1 MTNEAAETEEA
12 PTATEEEVIV
22 VDEQDHEKETDP
34 EEEED
39 VFCPPAAAPPPPPPT
54 RTTTSSSSS
63 SRSTGETTTTTT
75 IITTTS
81 KVKCRHC
88 ARPARKGTVLIP
100 SCDAISYCYVGKESH
115 FLFSSFCFRTD
126 SNKSGVAPFISF
138 HFMCVVS
145 TTF

>member
-12 PTATEEEVIV
+12 TAATEEEVIV

-54 RTTTSSSSS
+54 RTTTSSSS
-63 SRSTGETTTTTT
+63 RTGET
-75 IITTTS
+75 TTTS

-88 ARPARKGTVLIP
+88 ARPARKGKGVNSFPACLPNELYLRFSLSLSFSLGFLEAQCI
-100 SCDAISYCYVGKESH
+100 CYYVDAIYSYCYVGK
-115 FLFSSFCFRTD
+115 
-126 SNKSGVAPFISF
+126 
-138 HFMCVVS
+138 
-145 TTF
+145 